1 MHRWDKANE
10 DFETAYRLDPNNADV
25 AWTLGLMRLQ
35 QNNFKGAW
43 PLYEGRWESKSFKSP
58 RLRTGKKQWE
68 HGYQSGSDRILVWP
82 EQGLGDQIIYASLLN
97 KLKSHVKSV
106 TAMTD
111 MRLVAPL
118 QRGMPDIK
126 FIPHDAKI
134 NADDFDYHIPIAS
147 LGSYFI
153 DKLSDINHHCSRDYI
168 KADGNRTAQL
178 RKMIGLGDKDQV
190 IGLSWAST
198 AKMVGKHKS
207 CTLQDLE
214 PVLAWGRKRGYKFVS
229 LQYGEPVND
238 LLEYADIIDPPVNTF
253 FDIDGVCS
261 LISMC
266 SFVVT
271 VSNVNAHLAG
281 AMGKQTYLL
290 DANKLWYWNNRN
302 ENTPISKWYPHTYV
316 IPREHM
322 LAPWDAP
329 IKKLVNYLE
338 KR

>member
-1 MHRWDKANE
+1 
-10 DFETAYRLDPNNADV
+10 
-25 AWTLGLMRLQ
+25 MRLQ
-35 QNNFKGAW
+35 NNNFRNAW
-43 PLYEGRWESKSFKSP
+43 PLYERRWESKGFKSP
-58 RLRTGKKQWE
+58 RLRTSKKQW
-68 HGYQSGSDRILVWP
+68 SPSRVNNTDRVLVWP

-97 KLKSHVKSV
+97 HLASRVEQV
-106 TAMTD
+106 TAIVD
-111 MRLVAPL
+111 ARLVEPFK
-118 QRGMPDIK
+118 RGMPLIE
-126 FIPHDAKI
+126 FIPHDSKI
-134 NADDFDYHIPIAS
+134 KSDDFDYHIPIGS
-147 LGSYFI
+147 LGACFI
-153 DKLSDINHHCSRDYI
+153 ETLSDINQCRAKDYI
-168 KADGNRTAQL
+168 KADANRTAQL
-178 RKMIGLGDKDQV
+178 RKTIGLGDREQV

-229 LQYGEPVND
+229 LQYGEAVND
-238 LLEYADIIDPPVNTF
+238 LQEYADIIDPPVNTF

-290 DANKLWYWNNRN
+290 DANKLWYWNNRIS
-302 ENTPISKWYPHTYV
+302 ESSAISKWYPHTWV
-316 IPREHM
+316 IPRENM
-322 LAPWDAP
+322 LAPWNEP
-329 IKKLVNYLE
+329 VKKLIEYLE